1 MSARQDY
8 GTVWGLGLGPGDPE
22 LVTIKAAAILKR
34 VAVIAYPAPEEGDS
48 FARAI
53 AGPHLPG
60 GQKEI
65 AIRMSLGDGAFPKD
79 DVYDR
84 AAAAILAESVAG
96 HDVAVLCEGDPFF
109 YGSFQYLYG
118 RLAGRC
124 PVRIVPGVSSLM
136 ACADAAGMPLTA
148 RNDVLSVIPAPL
160 PEAEIARR
168 LEDCEAAAIMKLGRH
183 LGKVRR
189 VLQAAGLIERTRY
202 VERATL
208 DSEKVMALAEMH
220 GESAPYFS
228 MLLVHKRAEAWS
240 NRSGGDVTRQ
250 GATS

>member
-1 MSARQDY
+1 MSARGGF
-8 GTVWGLGLGPGDPE
+8 GTVWGLGLGPGDPD

-34 VAVIAYPAPEEGDS
+34 AAVIAYPAPEEGDS

-53 AGPHLPG
+53 AAPHLPG

-65 AIRMSLGDGAFPKD
+65 AVRMPLGDGAFPKED
-79 DVYDR
+79 IYER
-84 AAAAILAESVAG
+84 AATAILAEAAAG
-96 HDVAVLCEGDPFF
+96 REVAVLCEGDPFF

-168 LEDCEAAAIMKLGRH
+168 LADCEAAAILKLGRH

-189 VLQAAGLIERTRY
+189 VLEAAGLVDRARY

-208 DSEKVMALAEMH
+208 GSEKVMALSEMH

-240 NRSGGDVTRQ
+240 NRSTDRGTVRGEI
-250 GATS
+250 S

>member
-1 MSARQDY
+1 VASSA
-8 GTVWGLGLGPGDPE
+8 G
-22 LVTIKAAAILKR
+22 
-34 VAVIAYPAPEEGDS
+34 
-48 FARAI
+48 AI
-53 AGPHLPG
+53 AAPHLPG

-65 AIRMSLGDGAFPKD
+65 AVRMPLGDGAFPKD
-79 DVYDR
+79 DIYER
-84 AAAAILAESVAG
+84 AATAILAEAAAG
-96 HDVAVLCEGDPFF
+96 REIAVLCEGDPFF

-160 PEAEIARR
+160 REAESARR
-168 LEDCEAAAIMKLGRH
+168 LADCEAAAILKLGRH

-189 VLQAAGLIERTRY
+189 VLEAAGLVDRARY

-208 DSEKVMALAEMH
+208 GSEKVMALSEMH

-240 NRSGGDVTRQ
+240 NRSTDRGTVRGEI
-250 GATS
+250 S

>member
-1 MSARQDY
+1 
-8 GTVWGLGLGPGDPE
+8 VGLGPGDPD
-22 LVTIKAAAILKR
+22 LVTIKAAGILKR
-34 VAVIAYPAPEEGDS
+34 AAVIAYPAPEEGDS
-48 FARAI
+48 FARTI
-53 AGPHLPG
+53 AAPHLPG

-65 AIRMSLGDGAFPKD
+65 AVRMPLGDGAFPKD
-79 DVYDR
+79 DIYER
-84 AAAAILAESVAG
+84 AATAILAEAAAG
-96 HDVAVLCEGDPFF
+96 REIAVLCEGDPFF

-160 PEAEIARR
+160 PEAEIALR
-168 LEDCEAAAIMKLGRH
+168 LADCEAAAIMKLGRH

-189 VLQAAGLIERTRY
+189 ILEAAGMIDRARY

-208 DSEKVMALAEMH
+208 GSEKVMALSEIH

-240 NRSGGDVTRQ
+240 NRSTGRETVRGEN
-250 GATS
+250 S